1 MSDNMNTKDF
11 MVGTLIGGLVGASL
25 ALLFAPKSGR
35 ELRRQL
41 NDGAVGVAH
50 RAGEWKDIAQEKG
63 SKCKDRAVNQGSELK
78 QKATDS
84 TAQLTQADSEETG
97 DLTPTVQTKVQP
109 QQDKPQNEPSE
120 PTTDDTAE
128 VTAEKDKVASDKK
141 IFKKN

>member
-50 RAGEWKDIAQEKG
+50 RARERKDIAQVKG
-63 SKCKDRAVNQGSELK
+63 SEWKDRAVNKGSELK
-78 QKATDS
+78 QKAADS
-84 TAQLTQADSEETG
+84 TAQLTQAVSEKTG
-97 DLTPTVQTKVQP
+97 DLTQAVQTKLQP
-109 QQDKPQNEPSE
+109 QQDEKQNESSE
-120 PTTDDTAE
+120 PTTEETAE
-128 VTAEKDKVASDKK
+128 VTAEKDKVASDK
-141 IFKKN
+141 

>member
-50 RAGEWKDIAQEKG
+50 RAGVRKDIAQVKG
-63 SKCKDRAVNQGSELK
+63 SERKDRAFNKGSELK
-78 QKATDS
+78 QKAADS
-84 TAQLTQADSEETG
+84 TAQLTQAVSEKTG
-97 DLTPTVQTKVQP
+97 DLTQAVQTKLQP
-109 QQDKPQNEPSE
+109 QQDEKQNESSE
-120 PTTDDTAE
+120 PTTEETAE
-128 VTAEKDKVASDKK
+128 VTAEKDKVASDK
-141 IFKKN
+141 